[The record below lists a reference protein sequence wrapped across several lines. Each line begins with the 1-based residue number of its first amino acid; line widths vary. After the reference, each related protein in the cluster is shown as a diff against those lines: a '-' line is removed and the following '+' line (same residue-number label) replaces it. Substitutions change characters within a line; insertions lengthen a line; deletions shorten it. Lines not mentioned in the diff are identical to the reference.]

1 MFDIDKFANNLRQ
14 ELEKPMPNR
23 RRLAKQCIIPIA
35 FGKNVFNL
43 LNSPS
48 WLMVVNVHALR
59 MIESITRIP
68 EPDYGLSAL
77 EENINQ
83 VCLKEE
89 ESSGSSCSNGLSDS
103 MNSNSEEDQYL
114 YSGFTSKKNLN
125 SHIYSSI

>member
-1 MFDIDKFANNLRQ
+1 MFDIDRFANNLRQ
-14 ELEKPMPNR
+14 ELEKPIPNR

-68 EPDYGLSAL
+68 EPDYGLSTM

-83 VCLKEE
+83 LKEE

-114 YSGFTSKKNLN
+114 YSGFTNKKNLN